1 MQRSKRKRFDQLDE
15 NEDQATQND
24 KQEDWRGRKDVT
36 EQTCDS
42 TLPSSTSA
50 CPCRDDDQTE
60 PECDADVIQHA
71 DVLAPDAPE
80 VAKTDSQ
87 VSQASDSHMPGFA
100 QEEQQTIAALPATSV
115 MSNSNNDGDYDCSVL
130 IPSPSVLAHSNTD
143 IGSQESPEPE
153 PMMPSPSPAAEGTH
167 NDGDAAAGPVIEPE
181 DLSGGSSC
189 EDESGSSPSFV
200 DDCSDCRH
208 VGRCNACGKEIRMRK
223 VTLKYI
229 ANCWCGGGSRPR
241 PMPPI

>member
-1 MQRSKRKRFDQLDE
+1 MRCRCHP
-15 NEDQATQND
+15 
-24 KQEDWRGRKDVT
+24 
-36 EQTCDS
+36 TC
-42 TLPSSTSA
+42 
-50 CPCRDDDQTE
+50 R
-60 PECDADVIQHA
+60 A

-87 VSQASDSHMPGFA
+87 VSQASDSHMPVFA

-153 PMMPSPSPAAEGTH
+153 PVMPSPSPAAEGTH